1 MQDVK
6 YLMRDHYLRYAS
18 YVILDR
24 AIPHISDGL
33 KPVQRRILHTLF
45 KMHDGKFHKVA
56 NAVGQTMAY
65 HPHGD
70 APINEALVNLAN
82 KGFLLDCQGNFGN
95 LFTGDPAAAARYI
108 ETRLS
113 LLAKETMFNPQLT
126 NYIPSYDGRNS
137 EPTTLPAKIPLLLMQ
152 GAEGIAVGMATR
164 IFPHNF
170 CELLE
175 AEIAILQ
182 GKSFRILPDF
192 YTGGIAD
199 CSEYE
204 KGRGKI
210 RLRAKIEIKDPKTIV
225 IREIC
230 YGTSTES
237 LIHSI
242 DEAAKK
248 GKLKI
253 DSIHDYTADKVEI
266 EIKLP
271 RGQYAEEIIDHLY
284 AYTDCEVSLNSQMTV
299 IRDGKPCETDVDE
312 VLHYHVELLQ
322 GYLKTELEIDEKESL
337 AAIFDKTLEQIFIE
351 NRLYKNIEEVEDY
364 AQVYQVLDKSF
375 KPYLKLLERAPV
387 KEDYERLLSIP
398 IRRIGRFDIQKNQ
411 ADIKVI
417 NTKLETIRGHLK
429 KIKEYTIA
437 YIEALLKKYGD
448 DYPRR
453 TRIKRMEEVDKRA
466 IETKTIEVGFDP
478 KTGYVGTKVQG
489 KKAIS
494 CTNFDKLLILY
505 KSGNYKVI
513 SIPEKQYVGQ
523 EKDDIVHLGVADKET
538 VFSVCYKEPTTGIFY
553 AKRFIVKQFILDKVY
568 RFLED
573 GVKLQYLSIGADRKL
588 LVHLVPKSQQRV
600 AVQEFDFA
608 KVLVKSVQSKG
619 MRMATRPAMEVKEI
633 AK

>member
-24 AIPHISDGL
+24 AIPHIIDGL
-33 KPVQRRILHTLF
+33 KPVQRRILHTLY

-95 LFTGDPAAAARYI
+95 LFTGDSAAAARYI

-113 LLAKETMFNPQLT
+113 QFAKETLFNPQLT
-126 NYIPSYDGRNS
+126 TFIPSYDGRNS
-137 EPTTLPAKIPLLLMQ
+137 EPVTFPAKIPLLLMQ
-152 GAEGIAVGMATR
+152 GAEGIAVGMSTR

-170 CELLE
+170 VELIE
-175 AEIAILQ
+175 AEIAILE
-182 GKSFRILPDF
+182 GKSYRVMPDF

-199 CSEYE
+199 CSEYN

-225 IREIC
+225 IRETC
-230 YGTSTES
+230 YGTTTEA
-237 LIHSI
+237 LIGSI
-242 DEAAKK
+242 EEAAKK
-248 GKLKI
+248 GKIKI
-253 DSIHDYTADKVEI
+253 DSIHDYTAEKVEI

-312 VLHYHVELLQ
+312 ILQYHVELLQ
-322 GYLKTELEIDEKESL
+322 GYHKAELDIEEKEAL
-337 AAIFDKTLEQIFIE
+337 AAIFDKTLEQVFIE
-351 NRLYKNIEEVEDY
+351 NRLYKNIEELESYDEVY
-364 AQVYQVLDKSF
+364 AVLDKSF
-375 KPYLKLLERAPV
+375 KPYLKILERAPL

-398 IRRIGRFDIQKNQ
+398 IRRIGRFDIEKNQ
-411 ADIKVI
+411 ADIKV
-417 NTKLETIRGHLK
+417 LEEKIQKTRGHLK
-429 KIKEYTIA
+429 RIKEYTIA
-437 YIEALLKKYGD
+437 YLQALIKKYGD
-448 DYPRR
+448 DFPRR

-466 IETKTIEVGFDP
+466 IETKEVAVGFDA
-478 KTGYVGTKVQG
+478 KTGYVGIKVES
-489 KKAIS
+489 KKSIT

-513 SIPEKQYVGQ
+513 SIPEKQYIGQ
-523 EKDDIVHLGVADKET
+523 EKDDILHVGVADKET
-538 VFSVCYKEPTTGIFY
+538 VFSVCYKETGSGLFF

-573 GVKLQYLSIGADRKL
+573 GVKLHYITTGADKKL
-588 LVHLVPKSQQRV
+588 LVHLVPKPKQKMS
-600 AVQEFDFA
+600 VQEFDFA
-608 KVLVKSVQSKG
+608 KVLIKSVQSKG
-619 MRMATRPAMEVKEI
+619 VRVASRPVMEVKEL
-633 AK
+633 